1 MQLHHHTVRL
11 PNTNSLMT
19 QQYHQLPK
27 QIVTPYK
34 PSDDHDQSTSLT
46 RASSDV
52 SDRAPLLKKVGG
64 LPHRSL
70 RNIMKW
76 TENGSTTR
84 KINVAV
90 DH

>member
-1 MQLHHHTVRL
+1 
-11 PNTNSLMT
+11 MT

-34 PSDDHDQSTSLT
+34 PSDDHDQTPSLT

-64 LPHRSL
+64 LTNKSSKIL
-70 RNIMKW
+70 VKY
-76 TENGSTTR
+76 TENLTKDIESFIR
-84 KINVAV
+84 LLA
-90 DH
+90 